1 MLSFKRKDTLGL
13 SYYRKVQACFFGY
26 LRASGLQRSVP
37 SVTMGRTPKK
47 VSYFPR
53 KKVDREYFPLP
64 KADET
69 LCRRTLFAVEKRRI
83 AYEFGKVYGPK
94 LKKKRVILN
103 TFMAWEVFRPWALLR
118 LLPKFQRMVQQWPG
132 DKQQHRMSFIIDT
145 DEGTNDYQSVW
156 LAMFPALW
164 IEKKG
169 VDGTLLEEWRPIS
182 NVSCIYN
189 CKEESLRVSFNYE
202 VIHYAPTKVTKKK
215 HAPLANASPKKASPP
230 KSPIQCRKMPS
241 QPKKAKDLM

>member
-1 MLSFKRKDTLGL
+1 
-13 SYYRKVQACFFGY
+13 
-26 LRASGLQRSVP
+26 
-37 SVTMGRTPKK
+37 MGCTPKRE
-47 VSYFPR
+47 SYFPR

-69 LCRRTLFAVEKRRI
+69 LCRRSLFAVDKRRI
-83 AYEFGKVYGPK
+83 AYKFGKVYGPK
-94 LKKKRVILN
+94 LKKKRVVLN

-118 LLPKFQRMVQQWPG
+118 LLPKFQRMVQQPPG
-132 DKQQHRMSFIIDT
+132 DKKLHRMSFQIDT

-202 VIHYAPTKVTKKK
+202 VINYAPTKVTKKK